1 MRPKKKFNSNI
12 KFDIFDIE
20 SFIKK
25 NKVEK
30 KKYIVLESKKIKKIP
45 NNIIKDLHQA
55 YKYKEI
61 INSFIIDYI
70 KKTKDENTED
80 SKIKI
85 TNEINNFK
93 NNYIN
98 NILPK
103 RINQKI
109 VNVFSLSGAD
119 SFAKIQLVLRS
130 FSTSMGS
137 LWEKI
142 AICGQSS
149 ISTENEFGIKITGT
163 DLISLID
170 NKPTYI
176 QIKTMED
183 TLTGS
188 QGPRS
193 VNELGIHN
201 HSFFA
206 AAFNTGR
213 TWHFKSNRIKK
224 YRGEEFWS
232 KIGLDYN
239 HILDEVK
246 KMVKEV
252 ENKYYELTKIKN

>member
-1 MRPKKKFNSNI
+1 MATNKKF
-12 KFDIFDIE
+12 KDFDIE
-20 SFIKK
+20 SFIQK

-30 KKYIVLESKKIKKIP
+30 KNYIISESQKIKKIP
-45 NNIIKDLHQA
+45 KDIIKDLHQA
-55 YKYKEI
+55 YRYKETI
-61 INSFIIDYI
+61 DSFIVNYI
-70 KKTKDENTED
+70 KKIKNNNPENSNIEI
-80 SKIKI
+80 S
-85 TNEINNFK
+85 NEINKFK
-93 NNYIN
+93 KNYIK

-109 VNVFSLSGAD
+109 VNVYSLSGAD

-142 AICGQSS
+142 AICGQNS
-149 ISTENEFGIKITGT
+149 ISTENEFGLKITGT
-163 DLISLID
+163 DLISLIND
-170 NKPTYI
+170 KPTYI

-193 VNELGIHN
+193 ANELGIHN

-206 AAFNTGR
+206 AAFYTGR
-213 TWHFKSNRIKK
+213 TWHFKSDKIKK
-224 YRGEEFWS
+224 YRGKEFWS

>member
-1 MRPKKKFNSNI
+1 MSSNKKFK
-12 KFDIFDIE
+12 KFEIE

-25 NKVEK
+25 NKLQK
-30 KKYIVLESKKIKKIP
+30 KDYIISESQKIKDIP
-45 NNIIKDLHQA
+45 ENIIKDLHQA
-55 YKYKEI
+55 YRYKET
-61 INSFIIDYI
+61 INYFIVDYI
-70 KKTKDENTED
+70 KKIKNDDPED
-80 SKIKI
+80 SNIKI
-85 TNEINNFK
+85 TNEINEFK
-93 NNYIN
+93 KNYIE

-103 RINQKI
+103 RMNQKI

-142 AICGQSS
+142 AICGQNS
-149 ISTENEFGIKITGT
+149 ISTENEFGLKITGT
-163 DLISLID
+163 DLISLIN

-176 QIKTMED
+176 QIKTMEN

-193 VNELGIHN
+193 ANELGIHKD
-201 HSFFA
+201 SFFA
-206 AAFNTGR
+206 AAFHTGQS
-213 TWHFKSNRIKK
+213 WHFKSDKIKK
-224 YRGEEFWS
+224 YRGKEFWG

-246 KMVKEV
+246 NMVKEV
-252 ENKYYELTKIKN
+252 ENKYYELTNIKS